1 MTPAQALIAQ
11 FDAACHGDVQF
22 VLWEHR
28 RPGAIAALKVWASA
42 RNISVMEYDLRDT
55 ASATSFVVSLYPD
68 HDTITIYR
76 SER

>member
-11 FDAACHGDVQF
+11 FDASLHGDVQL
-22 VLWEHR
+22 VIWEHR
-28 RPGAIAALKVWASA
+28 RPGAIAALKTWATA
-42 RNISVMEYDLRDT
+42 HNISVLEYDLRDA